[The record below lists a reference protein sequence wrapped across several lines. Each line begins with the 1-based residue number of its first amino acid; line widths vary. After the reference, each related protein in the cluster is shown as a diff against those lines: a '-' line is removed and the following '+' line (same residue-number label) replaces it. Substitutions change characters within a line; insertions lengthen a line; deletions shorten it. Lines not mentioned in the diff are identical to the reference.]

1 MIRLIA
7 FAALAVATGA
17 AAQSRDP
24 CRYEAERSANLEAS
38 RSDRLALIARAGSL
52 RVEGRSGLT
61 RVQVRGHA
69 CASSEDLLEQLQLES
84 GRDGGVV
91 RLEVPEI
98 DDDDDWNF
106 GRERYARLDLVI
118 EVPEGMAAEIEDG
131 SGDAILRGLGRL
143 RIVDGSGELTI
154 EEIAGTV
161 TIEDGS
167 GEITIRGVQGDVT
180 VDDGSG
186 EIDVARI
193 TGSVRIDDGSGSI
206 TVDDV
211 SGDLTV
217 SDDGSGSIRHSGV
230 RGRVD
235 VPVKERRRR
244 I

>member
-1 MIRLIA
+1 MTRLIA
-7 FAALAVATGA
+7 VAALAVATGA

-24 CRYEAERSANLEAS
+24 CRYEAERSANLEAGG
-38 RSDRLALIARAGSL
+38 SDRLVLIARAGSL

-84 GRDGGVV
+84 GRTGGVV
-91 RLEVPEI
+91 RVEVPEI
-98 DDDDDWNF
+98 DDDDWNV

-118 EVPEGMAAEIEDG
+118 EVPEGMAAEVEDG
-131 SGDAILRGLGRL
+131 SGEAVLRGLGRL

-154 EEIAGTV
+154 EDVAGDLD
-161 TIEDGS
+161 IEDGS

-186 EIDVARI
+186 EVDVARV
-193 TGSVRIDDGSGSI
+193 TGSVRIADGSGSI

-217 SDDGSGSIRHSGV
+217 RDDGSGSIRHSGV